1 MFPVNS
7 DLGFCLGEVVQEV
20 QILPVGFCFSWV
32 LLLEEYLSVN
42 FCSCY
47 VLSHEPSR
55 TAGLTSVMPRI
66 LQFCSIIC
74 YRFLY
79 YLMLNPYLFLLFL
92 FYFFLY
98 FGVAS
103 CACVML
109 VGQMQDFSYLGQ
121 CSPADPLPSAHVWCW
136 WVSFRSGTWLI
147 DFSSLS
153 VCIFSKNCKPFLKVS
168 CEICDCFHI
177 I

>member
-1 MFPVNS
+1 MNETLFPVNS

-92 FYFFLY
+92 FFFFIFWCGLVRMCDV
-98 FGVAS
+98 GGSDAGLQLPRPVLS
-103 CACVML
+103 C
-109 VGQMQDFSYLGQ
+109 
-121 CSPADPLPSAHVWCW
+121 
-136 WVSFRSGTWLI
+136 
-147 DFSSLS
+147 
-153 VCIFSKNCKPFLKVS
+153 
-168 CEICDCFHI
+168 
-177 I
+177 